1 MLSKRYSKTSQTPTE
16 LKTIS
21 QTKGFLKNIRR
32 YNDLFA
38 FSRNFTKYDM
48 FLLNRHE
55 VLDRYTLKMRGK
67 VSHSTPP
74 TLYPI
79 SQNVNKPMF
88 SQIYIY
94 SNDEQKKIR
103 ETYYKDVHQSYMN
116 MTFTLL
122 KKYSKFLKHYPTI
135 TESLGEQSFQFN
147 FNDPSTREPVG
158 NQLAQQKLKSKVITT
173 FNPVYEALHYVL
185 LFPEGNEGF
194 KFKML
199 RHNPTGKSLRSPYI
213 SIYDYTSYRFQRRKG
228 DFEHLHYSG
237 KLGHEYIIDMFFRWE
252 KRQTSIGKKLRK
264 IYIQVYNLTIIQF

>member
-1 MLSKRYSKTSQTPTE
+1 
-16 LKTIS
+16 
-21 QTKGFLKNIRR
+21 
-32 YNDLFA
+32 
-38 FSRNFTKYDM
+38 
-48 FLLNRHE
+48 
-55 VLDRYTLKMRGK
+55 
-67 VSHSTPP
+67 
-74 TLYPI
+74 
-79 SQNVNKPMF
+79 
-88 SQIYIY
+88 
-94 SNDEQKKIR
+94 
-103 ETYYKDVHQSYMN
+103 

-135 TESLGEQSFQFN
+135 TEILGEQPFQFN

-158 NQLAQQKLKSKVITT
+158 NQLAFVINSDKDSVTPCIVFSKSQEKLKSKVITT

-237 KLGHEYIIDMFFRWE
+237 KLGHEYIIDMSFRWK
-252 KRQTSIGKKLRK
+252 KRQMSYIKSNQTKLKATSYSVYKKK
-264 IYIQVYNLTIIQF
+264 FGGSNNS